1 MRLLY
6 TIKCEIC
13 GEEYKKRYFRSFI
26 LEIRELW
33 GLPQK
38 LIDPIKIKICN
49 NCYREGQKILDRF
62 KTLLN
67 NVNETRDLV

>member
-1 MRLLY
+1 M
-6 TIKCEIC
+6 
-13 GEEYKKRYFRSFI
+13 
-26 LEIRELW
+26 EIRELW